1 MFLLG
6 VICDRTCKYTYMD
19 VEFFFLSKI
28 LVFSWNPSRKA
39 ICQQKEKNKFGK
51 SKNFSKYFFMILE
64 AKIFNES
71 IVLKSGW
78 SGAGL
83 KKK

>member
-1 MFLLG
+1 
-6 VICDRTCKYTYMD
+6 MD

-28 LVFSWNPSRKA
+28 LVFSSNPSRNA

-51 SKNFSKYFFMILE
+51 SKNFSKYFFYDLRGKNI
-64 AKIFNES
+64 NES
-71 IVLKSGW
+71 IVLKSGLPEV
-78 SGAGL
+78 GL